1 VLSTVRPPS
10 IIGLHTA
17 ALDRHKLVTLIAG
30 SISKQRRLLFAG
42 DDDEVFM
49 TRSLDG
55 TQKTTEQN
63 LILRSGKSEA
73 ATTNNKKLRS
83 IQLKLTGQR
92 ESIARLLCDSRAT

>member
-1 VLSTVRPPS
+1 MLSTVRPPS

-73 ATTNNKKLRS
+73 ATTNNKKTALDTVEANWTERKYRAASLR
-83 IQLKLTGQR
+83 
-92 ESIARLLCDSRAT
+92 